1 MNTRSTLL
9 CATISAALAAAVPA
23 SAEERAVTSAASLEL
38 EARNI
43 DRDAVGQAP
52 VHVERR
58 ISADFA
64 GWAGSTQNA
73 QALVTGLREAKP
85 ITLKPDA
92 FAAAGSGGAS
102 STTFMPPTRPM
113 GYGNVYIALALAKAQ
128 LEAQG
133 ITSPTPLQ
141 LQAALVGGAT
151 ASSDQSKGVLQLRSE
166 GMGWGRIA
174 KAYDLKLGPV
184 MADLKSTHQS
194 LAVPHGGV
202 TTGTGAPVRGPSSA
216 RASASASA
224 GGGAG
229 IVTAAGGPPVQ
240 AGAKSHVSATGAAHM
255 NSGFADAGARGI
267 VNAGGGGAG
276 TPGGQA
282 RGHFK

>member
-9 CATISAALAAAVPA
+9 CATLSAALAAAVPA

-52 VHVERR
+52 AHVERR
-58 ISADFA
+58 IGADFA

-73 QALVTGLREAKP
+73 QALVTGLREARP

-92 FAAAGSGGAS
+92 FAAAGSGGAP
-102 STTFMPPTRPM
+102 STTFTPPTRPM

-151 ASSDQSKGVLQLRSE
+151 ASPDQSKGVLQLRSE
-166 GMGWGRIA
+166 GVGWGRIA

-194 LAVPHGGV
+194 LASPHGGV
-202 TTGTGAPVRGPSSA
+202 TTGTGASVRGPSSA
-216 RASASASA
+216 RAPASASA
-224 GGGAG
+224 GGG

-255 NSGFADAGARGI
+255 NSGVADAGARGI

-276 TPGGQA
+276 TPGGHA